1 MTYVVQHLTNGAYG
15 YPDGQ
20 QRYDVPPIAL
30 ACVHITANSNTAAN
44 PDLHRAAQDERDYA
58 NRANSGG
65 PSAHYYVARDGWAI
79 EAIDPDKYA
88 AWSNGDLKTPN
99 LANPGIKAVATADGN
114 PNEAYWLEF
123 ENVGY
128 GSTYPVTVAQ
138 RNFMAERIA
147 QMSIAKDM
155 QISRATVHGHW
166 EINGTDK
173 PNCPS
178 AGTGREAWLDDLVR
192 RAQAER
198 EELLTADLDSQIGV
212 LTSENLAL
220 AAEVGTLEAQARELN
235 AQLAA
240 APGIERERI
249 AQAEAAR
256 IREV

>member
-128 GSTYPVTVAQ
+128 GSAYPVTVAQ

-147 QMSIAKDM
+147 AMSIAKDM
-155 QISRATVHGHW
+155 PISRATVHGHW
-166 EINGTDK
+166 EINGETRI
-173 PNCPS
+173 NCPS
-178 AGTGREAWLDDLVR
+178 AGNGREAWLDDLVR

-198 EELLTADLDSQIGV
+198 EELLIASLDAQIDT
-212 LTSENLAL
+212 LTNANLEL
-220 AAEVGTLEAQARELN
+220 AAEIGTLDIKVADLAQ
-235 AQLAA
+235 QLAA
-240 APGIERERI
+240 APGIERNRIAEAEAERI
-249 AQAEAAR
+249 R
-256 IREV
+256 GL